1 MLFKSCFITET
12 RTHGSINQLK
22 NCWKSSKAAYSKAK
36 THSDKSGSKSVSF
49 RGYGWQ
55 ESNHYSPSL
64 LFQPKKTAAL
74 LCAIPCKGPIVIPL
88 SLSRF
93 FSSLTLIIHY
103 SVKAD
108 GLCGGQSGWRYIC
121 GEHCDQ
127 RLRGNDWLS
136 RLRIDG
142 IMVASLLLT

>member
-1 MLFKSCFITET
+1 MEASTNSKTGGKVQRPPI
-12 RTHGSINQLK
+12 RRLK
-22 NCWKSSKAAYSKAK
+22 LTVTKVVQSQ
-36 THSDKSGSKSVSF
+36 SVL
-49 RGYGWQ
+49 GVMGD
-55 ESNHYSPSL
+55 NHYSPSH

-74 LCAIPCKGPIVIPL
+74 LCMPFPVKALLSFLYLSIV
-88 SLSRF
+88 F

-127 RLRGNDWLS
+127 RLWGNDGLS

-142 IMVASLLLT
+142 SMVASLLLT